1 MNTTEAWVL
10 HRGSTDRS
18 DGEPGELCLEEYA
31 FPEITAHEVLV
42 EPLYGCW
49 EANMTH
55 AVQRTPVDVCRQRRE
70 DRIVLGNAGVAR
82 ILEVGDAVK
91 GVCPGDVCMV
101 YGAGETDEFGYM
113 TKALAYDAPN
123 TMGMLARRAKLHE
136 TNVLPIPLTTRY
148 SFRQWA
154 AFAVRYV
161 TAWANWRVAYGCW
174 NVQMSDQTMPAP
186 FVWAWGGG
194 TAFAEA
200 DLARRHGCR
209 AAMISSNP
217 ERLAAIARAGI
228 EPIDRREFA
237 GLSFDDKKY
246 ADDPKFRKTY
256 QAAEAAFLRKV
267 KEVTGGYGVSIFV
280 DHIGTPVTRATLKAL
295 ARQGVITT
303 AGWKHGM
310 VTTSLRAVECIERHV
325 HVHTHYARRS
335 EARAAMLA
343 AESTGWMPPLG
354 ETEAVVE
361 WDDIPK
367 LAAAHAA
374 DRVESYFP
382 VFRVNPV

>member
-1 MNTTEAWVL
+1 MYTTEAWVL
-10 HRGSTDRS
+10 HRASHGASE
-18 DGEPGELCLEEYA
+18 GEPGELRLETYT
-31 FPEITAHEVLV
+31 FPDITPHEVLA

-49 EANMTH
+49 EGNMTH
-55 AVQRTPVDVCRQRRE
+55 ALRRRPVDVCRQRRE
-70 DRIVLGNAGVAR
+70 ERVVLGNAGVVR
-82 ILEVGDAVK
+82 ILQVGDAVK
-91 GVCPGDVCMV
+91 SVRPGDVCML
-101 YGAGETDEFGYM
+101 YGAAETDEFGYM

-123 TMGMLARRAKLHE
+123 TVGMLAKRCKLHE
-136 TNVLPIPLTTRY
+136 SSVLPISPKTRY

-174 NVQMSDQTMPAP
+174 NVQMSDEDMPGP

-200 DLARRHGCR
+200 DLARLHGCR
-209 AAMISSNP
+209 VAMISSNP
-217 ERLAAIARAGI
+217 DRLAMIAKAGM

-237 GLSFDDKKY
+237 GLAFDETKY
-246 ADDPKFRKTY
+246 ADDPKFRKAY
-256 QAAEAAFLRKV
+256 QAAEATFLAKV

-280 DHIGTPVTRATLKAL
+280 DYIGTPVTRATLKAL

-310 VTTSLRAVECIERHV
+310 VTTCMRAIECIGRHV

-343 AESTGWMPPLG
+343 AESMGWMPPSS

-361 WDDIPK
+361 WNDIPK
-367 LAAAHAA
+367 LADAHAA

>member
-10 HRGSTDRS
+10 HRGSSDVS
-18 DGEPGELCLEEYA
+18 DGEPGALRLEEYS
-31 FPEITAHEVLV
+31 FPEITAHEVLA

-49 EANMTH
+49 EGNMTH
-55 AVQRTPVDVCRQRRE
+55 AVRRTPIDVCRQRGE
-70 DRIVLGNAGVAR
+70 ARIVIGNAGVVR
-82 ILEVGDAVK
+82 ILQIGDAVK
-91 GVCPGDVCMV
+91 SVRPGDVCMLW
-101 YGAGETDEFGYM
+101 ATGETDEFGYL
-113 TKALAYDAPN
+113 TKVLGFDAPN
-123 TMGMLARRAKLHE
+123 TMGVLAKRCKLPE
-136 TNVLPIPLTTRY
+136 RTVLPIPPNTRY
-148 SFRQWA
+148 SLRQWA

-161 TAWANWRVAYGCW
+161 TAWANWRVAFGCW
-174 NVQMSDQTMPAP
+174 NVQMSEEAMPAP

-209 AAMISSNP
+209 AAMISSHP
-217 ERLAAIARAGI
+217 ERLALIAGAGI
-228 EPIDRREFA
+228 EPIDRREFP
-237 GLSFDDKKY
+237 GLAFDDQKY
-246 ADDPKFRKTY
+246 ATDPKFRKAY

-267 KEVTGGYGVSIFV
+267 KEVTGGHGVSIFV

-310 VTTSLRAVECIERHV
+310 VTTSMRAIECITRHV
-325 HVHTHYARRS
+325 HVHTHGARTS

-343 AESTGWMPPLG
+343 AESMGWMPPAS

-361 WDDIPK
+361 WNDISK
-367 LAAAHAA
+367 LAEAHAA
-374 DRVESYFP
+374 DRAGSYFP

>member
-1 MNTTEAWVL
+1 MITTEAWVL
-10 HRGSTDRS
+10 HRGIKDVS
-18 DGEPGELCLEEYA
+18 DGELGELRLETYT
-31 FPEITAHEVLV
+31 FPELTPHEVLA

-49 EANMTH
+49 EGNMTH
-55 AVQRTPVDVCRQRRE
+55 AVRRTPLDVCRQRGEER
-70 DRIVLGNAGVAR
+70 VVVGNAGVVR
-82 ILEVGDAVK
+82 ILQIGDAVK
-91 GVCPGDVCMV
+91 SVRPGDVCMV

-113 TKALAYDAPN
+113 TKALAYDAPH
-123 TMGMLARRAKLHE
+123 TMGVLAKRCKLAE
-136 TNVLPIPLTTRY
+136 STVLPIPLATRY

-174 NVQMSDQTMPAP
+174 NVQMSDEAMPAP

-194 TAFAEA
+194 TAFAEV
-200 DLARRHGCR
+200 DLARLRGCR
-209 AAMISSNP
+209 AAMISSHP
-217 ERLAAIARAGI
+217 ERLALIARAGI

-237 GLSFDDKKY
+237 ALSFDEKKY
-246 ADDPKFRKTY
+246 ADDPKFRKAY
-256 QAAEAAFLRKV
+256 QAAEAVFLDKV
-267 KEVTGGYGVSIFV
+267 KDITGGYGVSIFV
-280 DHIGTPVTRATLKAL
+280 DHIGTPVTRATLRAL

-310 VTTSLRAVECIERHV
+310 ATTSMRAIECIERHV

-335 EARAAMLA
+335 EARAAMAA
-343 AESTGWMPPLG
+343 AESTGWMPPIG
-354 ETEAVVE
+354 ETEVVVE
-361 WDDIPK
+361 WEDIPR
-367 LAAAHAA
+367 LAEAHAA

>member
-10 HRGSTDRS
+10 HRDSS
-18 DGEPGELCLEEYA
+18 DVSGGKPGELCLEQYS
-31 FPEITAHEVLV
+31 FPEITAHEVLA

-49 EANMTH
+49 EGNMTH
-55 AVQRTPVDVCRQRRE
+55 AMRRTPVDVCRQRGE
-70 DRIVLGNAGVAR
+70 DRIVLGNAGVVR

-91 GVCPGDVCMV
+91 SVRPGDVCMV

-123 TMGMLARRAKLHE
+123 TMGMLARRCKLPE
-136 TNVLPIPLTTRY
+136 STVLPIPRTTRY
-148 SFRQWA
+148 SLRQWA

-174 NVQMSDQTMPAP
+174 NVQMSDEAMPAP

-209 AAMISSNP
+209 TAMISSNP
-217 ERLAAIARAGI
+217 GRLAMIEGAGI

-237 GLSFDDKKY
+237 GLSFDDKRY

-256 QAAEAAFLRKV
+256 QAAESAFLDKV
-267 KEVTGGYGVSIFV
+267 KQRTDGYGVSIFV
-280 DHIGTPVTRATLKAL
+280 DHIGTPVTRATLRAL

-310 VTTSLRAVECIERHV
+310 ATRSMRAIECIERHI

-335 EARAAMLA
+335 EARAAMQA
-343 AESTGWMPPLG
+343 AEATGWMPPIG

-367 LAAAHAA
+367 LAEAHAA

>member
-1 MNTTEAWVL
+1 MYTTEAWVL
-10 HRGSTDRS
+10 HRGNDGVS
-18 DGEPGELCLEEYA
+18 DGESGELRLETYT
-31 FPEITAHEVLV
+31 FPDITPHEVLV

-49 EANMTH
+49 EGNMTH
-55 AVQRTPVDVCRQRRE
+55 AVLRRPVDVCRQRGE
-70 DRIVLGNAGVAR
+70 DRIVLGNAGVVR
-82 ILEVGDAVK
+82 ILQIGDAVK
-91 GVCPGDVCMV
+91 SVRPGDVCML
-101 YGAGETDEFGYM
+101 YCAGETDEFGYM

-123 TMGMLARRAKLHE
+123 TMGMLARRCKLHE
-136 TNVLPIPLTTRY
+136 RNVLPIPLTTRY
-148 SFRQWA
+148 SYRQWA
-154 AFAVRYV
+154 AFSARYV

-174 NVQMSDQTMPAP
+174 NVQMSDESMPAP

-209 AAMISSNP
+209 AAMLSSNP
-217 ERLAAIARAGI
+217 ERLALIVKTGI
-228 EPIDRREFA
+228 DPIDRREFA

-246 ADDPKFRKTY
+246 ADDPKFRKAY
-256 QAAEAAFLRKV
+256 QAAEAAFLDKV
-267 KEVTGGYGVSIFV
+267 KEVTGGCGVSIFV
-280 DHIGTPVTRATLKAL
+280 DHIGKPVTRATLKAL

-310 VTTSLRAVECIERHV
+310 VTTSLRAIECIERHV

-343 AESTGWMPPLG
+343 AESTGWMPPIG

-367 LAAAHAA
+367 LAEAHAT
-374 DRVESYFP
+374 DRIESYFP